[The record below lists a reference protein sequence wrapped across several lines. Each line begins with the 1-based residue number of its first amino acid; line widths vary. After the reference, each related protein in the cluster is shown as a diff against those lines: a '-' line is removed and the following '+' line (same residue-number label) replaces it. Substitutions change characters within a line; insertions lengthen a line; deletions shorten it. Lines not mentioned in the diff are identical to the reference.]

1 MNAPRPLDVAKL
13 RAYRIPSLKAHYD
26 ARDAIIYALGC
37 GAGLGEID
45 ETDLL
50 YEKRLKTLP
59 TMAVVL
65 GRGDLWC
72 MDPDTGLD
80 WPQILHAGQ
89 RFTLHQPMAAQGS
102 VSTESEILE
111 ISDKGPGKPAL
122 IAARRRVFDPV
133 GGLIAD
139 IEEVWIVRGA
149 GGFGGE
155 RAFNFMQ
162 PDPMPDRAP
171 ELSLT
176 LPTAKNQALLYRLS
190 GDLNPLHV
198 EPEVSRLGGFD
209 RPVLHGLSTMGLA
222 CRALTHRVCGG
233 DPSLITDMS
242 VRFTAPVWPGETIR
256 TDVWTG
262 GDRIRFRAV
271 AVERGDIVLDEG
283 SASLNKV

>member
-1 MNAPRPLDVAKL
+1 MSTPRPLDVAKL
-13 RAYRIPSLKAHYD
+13 RAYRIPSLKARYD
-26 ARDAIIYALGC
+26 ARDAIIYALGV
-37 GAGLGEID
+37 GAGLADID
-45 ETDLL
+45 ETAFL
-50 YEKRLKTLP
+50 YEQMLKVLP

-72 MDPDTGLD
+72 MDPDAGLD

-89 RFTLHQPMAAQGS
+89 RLKLHRPLPPQGE

-122 IAARRRVFDPV
+122 IAARRQVFDAAGDIV
-133 GGLIAD
+133 AD

-149 GGFGGE
+149 GGFGGQ
-155 RAFNFMQ
+155 RAFNFML
-162 PDPMPDRAP
+162 PDPMPERAP
-171 ELSLT
+171 DLTLS
-176 LPTAKNQALLYRLS
+176 LPTARNQAMIYRLS

-198 EPEVSRLGGFD
+198 DPGVSRLGGFE
-209 RPVLHGLSTMGLA
+209 RPVLHGLSTMGMA
-222 CRALTHRVCGG
+222 CRALTHLVCGG
-233 DPSLITDMS
+233 DPTPLREMS

-283 SASLNKV
+283 SASLKK

>member
-1 MNAPRPLDVAKL
+1 MGTPRPLDVDKL
-13 RAYRIPSLKAHYD
+13 RAYQIPPLKAQYD

-59 TMAVVL
+59 TMAMVL

-72 MDPDTGLD
+72 MDPLAGLD

-89 RFTLHQPMAAQGS
+89 RLTLHQPVQAQGS

-122 IAARRRVFDPV
+122 IAARRRVFDPA

-155 RAFNFMQ
+155 RAFSFMR

-171 ELSLT
+171 DLSLT
-176 LPTAKNQALLYRLS
+176 LPTARNQALLYRLS

-198 EPEVSRLGGFD
+198 EPDVSRLGGFD

-222 CRALTHRVCGG
+222 CRALRHLVCRGN
-233 DPSLITDMS
+233 PAPITAMS

-256 TDVWTG
+256 TEIWTG
-262 GDRIRFRAV
+262 GDRIRFRAIV
-271 AVERGDIVLDEG
+271 VERNVVVLDEG
-283 SASLNKV
+283 SASLKMV

>member
-1 MNAPRPLDVAKL
+1 MSTPRPLDVAKL
-13 RAYRIPSLKAHYD
+13 RAYRIPSLKAQYD

-37 GAGLGEID
+37 GAGLADID
-45 ETDLL
+45 ETELI

-72 MDPDTGLD
+72 MDPDAGLD

-89 RFTLHQPMAAQGS
+89 RLALFKPLAAQGS
-102 VSTESEILE
+102 ISTKSEILE

-122 IAARRRVFDPV
+122 IAARRTVFDV
-133 GGLIAD
+133 AGDVIAE

-155 RAFNFMQ
+155 RAFNFM
-162 PDPMPDRAP
+162 PADPLPARAP
-171 ELSLT
+171 DLSLV
-176 LPTAKNQALLYRLS
+176 LPTAKNQAMLYRLS

-222 CRALTHRVCGG
+222 CRALTHQVCAG
-233 DPSLITDMS
+233 DPAAIQAMS

-256 TDVWTG
+256 TDFWTG
-262 GDRIRFRAV
+262 ADRIRFRAV
-271 AVERGDIVLDEG
+271 AVERNEIVLDEG
-283 SASLNKV
+283 SAALSKS